1 MASSSSS
8 APAPSSKPSRR
19 SAAREGVARLMR
31 TPAKIMVPRLLFI
44 AAVVLLCI
52 IGLVV
57 VYSASSVQAYSDT
70 GDPAFYVRR
79 QAVFL
84 LIGIAFCIFFAR
96 VPYAFWSHTFLFAG
110 LWVVT
115 TLLLVATQIGFGT
128 QVLGA
133 ERSIVIGGVA
143 LQPAE
148 FAKITTVFAV
158 CCLVT
163 RYRSGLLEFK
173 HFMVALIVAIAV
185 PILLIFRQPDLGTVI
200 ILFIGL
206 LAATILAGLPWKVV
220 FIGLGV
226 IAFYAVFVC
235 IVQPYHLDRLKT
247 LIDPWSDPSDTG
259 YQTIQSLYALA
270 LGGTNGAGLGLS
282 QEKYLYLPYA
292 HTDFIFAVIGE
303 EFGLVGTVAIVLL
316 FALFTYAG
324 IRICRNAP
332 DMLGCTVAG
341 SLTVMVAFQA
351 CVNMGCVI
359 GLLPVTGKA
368 LPFLSYGGSSLVA
381 TLTMVGLVLSVS
393 FSSRVNAQ
401 SEKRRAAL
409 HVVGSAPGEGGQ
421 AGAGAS
427 SHGERERRAAV
438 RASGEATSR
447 FGRVRG
453 GESASRGER
462 ARGSERA
469 HDGEKASHT
478 GESRRARS
486 GKTRQADGR
495 DSGRRY
501 GRESRGSA
509 QEIRASGRPARQATE
524 SSRTSGR
531 TSGRTHSGGTARNT
545 ASHGNAGRGNT
556 THDGAAHG
564 NARHD
569 TGRGNAHGPGA
580 SRGDTSS
587 ARGYSRKGR

>member
-1 MASSSSS
+1 
-8 APAPSSKPSRR
+8 
-19 SAAREGVARLMR
+19 MR

-44 AAVVLLCI
+44 VAVVLLCI

-57 VYSASSVQAYSDT
+57 VYSASSVQAYSDN
-70 GDPAFYVRR
+70 GDPAYYVRR
-79 QAVFL
+79 QAIFL
-84 LIGIAFCIFFAR
+84 LIGIAFCVLFAR
-96 VPYAFWSHTFLFAG
+96 VPYTFWSNPALFIS
-110 LWVVT
+110 LWVLT

-133 ERSIVIGGVA
+133 ERSIVIGGMA

-148 FAKITTVFAV
+148 IAKITTVYAV
-158 CCLVT
+158 CCLVIM
-163 RYRSGLLEFK
+163 YREGRLEFK

-185 PILLIFRQPDLGTVI
+185 PVLLIFRQPDLGTVI

-206 LAATILAGLPWKVV
+206 IAAAVLAGLSWKVV
-220 FIGLGV
+220 AIGFAA
-226 IAFYAVFVC
+226 IAFYAALVC

-247 LIDPWSDPSDTG
+247 LFDPWSDPDDTG

-303 EFGLVGTVAIVLL
+303 EFGLVGTVFIVLL

-332 DMLGCTVAG
+332 DMLGCTIAG
-341 SLTVMVAFQA
+341 SFTVMIAFQA

-381 TLTMVGLVLSVS
+381 TLSMVGLVLSVS
-393 FSSRVNAQ
+393 FASRVNTQ

-409 HVVGSAPGEGGQ
+409 HVVGSEAPAAGAGEGARSGRAGAPGRLGTQSRSGSASHGEGG
-421 AGAGAS
+421 
-427 SHGERERRAAV
+427 RRAKEGRRGRDA
-438 RASGEATSR
+438 RSGEKAQRGRGAQDGESARRARGTRSDESPQRGHGTRAQSAASSR
-447 FGRVRG
+447 FG
-453 GESASRGER
+453 
-462 ARGSERA
+462 
-469 HDGEKASHT
+469 T
-478 GESRRARS
+478 ARS
-486 GKTRQADGR
+486 
-495 DSGRRY
+495 S
-501 GRESRGSA
+501 
-509 QEIRASGRPARQATE
+509 
-524 SSRTSGR
+524 SSRSAGSRSGR
-531 TSGRTHSGGTARNT
+531 TRPDEARSDRPRSNASRSNNSRTDS
-545 ASHGNAGRGNT
+545 
-556 THDGAAHG
+556 
-564 NARHD
+564 ARHD
-569 TGRGNAHGPGA
+569 STRHDNARGTGARADDLRP
-580 SRGDTSS
+580 

>member
-1 MASSSSS
+1 
-8 APAPSSKPSRR
+8 
-19 SAAREGVARLMR
+19 MR

-52 IGLVV
+52 IGLVE

-84 LIGIAFCIFFAR
+84 LVGIAFCVFFAR
-96 VPYAFWSHTFLFAG
+96 VPYTFWAHPLLFGG
-110 LWVVT
+110 LWVFT

-128 QVLGA
+128 QALGA
-133 ERSIVIGGVA
+133 ERSIVIGSMA

-158 CCLVT
+158 CCLVV
-163 RYRSGLLEFK
+163 RYRNGCLEFK
-173 HFMVALIVAIAV
+173 HFIIALIATIAI

-206 LAATILAGLPWKVV
+206 LAATVLAGLPWKVV
-220 FIGLGV
+220 FIGIGV
-226 IAFYAVFVC
+226 LAFYAVFVC
-235 IVQPYHLDRLKT
+235 IVQPYHLERLKT
-247 LIDPWSDPSDTG
+247 LLDPWSDQSGAG

-270 LGGTNGAGLGLS
+270 LGGTGGAGLGLS

-303 EFGLVGTVAIVLL
+303 EFGLAGTVAIVLL
-316 FALFTYAG
+316 FSLFTYAG

-341 SLTVMVAFQA
+341 SLSVMIAFQA

-409 HVVGSAPGEGGQ
+409 HVVGSASGDGAR
-421 AGAGAS
+421 AGAGAGPHDGKARPAGRAS
-427 SHGERERRAAV
+427 SGGRAPRLGRARDGERAL
-438 RASGEATSR
+438 
-447 FGRVRG
+447 
-453 GESASRGER
+453 RGER
-462 ARGSERA
+462 AGDA
-469 HDGEKASHT
+469 EKAPRPGAPRRESGRKT
-478 GESRRARS
+478 RRAGARDSRRERGRKAEGS
-486 GKTRQADGR
+486 GHAH
-495 DSGRRY
+495 
-501 GRESRGSA
+501 
-509 QEIRASGRPARQATE
+509 RAPGRPARNTAE
-524 SSRTSGR
+524 SGR
-531 TSGRTHSGGTARNT
+531 ADGRTRPGRSAR
-545 ASHGNAGRGNT
+545 
-556 THDGAAHG
+556 DGAE
-564 NARHD
+564 
-569 TGRGNAHGPGA
+569 RGNAHDSSAHRGAASGSTHGAGA
-580 SRGDTSS
+580 SRDS
-587 ARGYSRKGR
+587 ARSPRGYSRKGR

>member
-235 IVQPYHLDRLKT
+235 IVQPYHLERLKT

-462 ARGSERA
+462 ARGSE
-469 HDGEKASHT
+469 KASHA
-478 GESRRARS
+478 GESWRARA

-495 DSGRRY
+495 DSGRRHA
-501 GRESRGSA
+501 RESRGSA
-509 QEIRASGRPARQATE
+509 QEMRASGRSARQATE
-524 SSRTSGR
+524 SSRTSSR

-545 ASHGNAGRGNT
+545 ASH
-556 THDGAAHG
+556 DSAHG
-564 NARHD
+564 SAVHGSAHNAARHD
-569 TGRGNAHGPGA
+569 TGRGNAHGPGT
-580 SRGDTSS
+580 SRNNIGP